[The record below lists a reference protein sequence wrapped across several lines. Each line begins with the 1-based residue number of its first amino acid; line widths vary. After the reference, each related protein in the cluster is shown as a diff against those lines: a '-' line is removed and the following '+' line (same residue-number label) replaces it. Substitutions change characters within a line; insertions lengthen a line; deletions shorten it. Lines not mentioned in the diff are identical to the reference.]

1 MPSVKNPG
9 LLTPRAG
16 QVPAKTVPSAGLIQP
31 NRDIEPLKAHLHDP
45 NRAHMASAIG
55 IVDAGG
61 FFESDE
67 VEGALQEVGTTGD
80 YTRQSGVVQGCQTY
94 VSGTD
99 LVVAANSYILLR
111 GNVRAIAGLTAT
123 VPVLAGT
130 YYAYIDS
137 NLTLQI
143 SPSIPSI
150 TNNNT
155 VLLNKVVTD
164 GLGGVVLSD
173 ARFFV
178 ARLDRKPDLTLRS
191 EASPG
196 DNAAEACFVTTEAAL
211 FWLGNITQDVKKT
224 LIIRGV
230 LVLTNE
236 IQLPTGGV
244 TIRGEGDAIIRT
256 SLGVINAID
265 LNGQDDII
273 IENLTFESNG
283 AALLR
288 FAISDVTG
296 ASNLIIRNCAF
307 NPLGSTWNG
316 GAIYLSGTSYTDVTI
331 ERCSG
336 TVAGHGIRI
345 DQPIGTLT
353 IRDCDFTGTAP
364 LASSYKGY
372 WIAKDAGSQYLSFSL
387 ENCKATAFEY
397 GLYSSGATV
406 LGEGSVKNCKFLGV
420 VGGVSCF
427 DQFVIEACEIRL
439 NSTDGLYGVICNNGT
454 VVRNCTI
461 ATTRNAAS
469 YLAANAAG
477 VFAYNRCIVDG
488 CTISGFK
495 STSTYRADGVRI
507 SPSGTEQNHN
517 RITNNH
523 FINSA
528 IYTFSFPLHDQYGL
542 VIQGNTFL
550 SDTSTVLAYG
560 AISANGQKDFVITD
574 NVIRCNTTSGTGGF
588 NYGIEINAGEL
599 TYGTSTFDSGT
610 SHNASVKG
618 NVITSPA
625 VDGIRIFGAVSQFD
639 VSGNTVDGYLLGN
652 TTAPSGY
659 GIHAV
664 ANTTVGS
671 MGTPAGIGHD
681 GTISSNRLTRLYS
694 GIYLDGTPIYKSQA
708 VKIAGNAVSYC
719 AYINGAAYDVLDF
732 TNSGSKGIG
741 VEYATD
747 ISITDN
753 NVSNIGVMLLDDGS
767 TLPPSGNNVASN
779 GIYIWNTYPAQ
790 VEGNV
795 ITGLNATSGGQSHGI
810 NAVVIS
816 GVGVLG
822 ERGIRIANN
831 TLELLQ
837 APLVSGTAT
846 AGGPSTLTDG
856 SKTWTVNAY
865 TNCVVTITAGTG
877 SGQTRYISSNTANTL
892 TVTSNWI
899 PAPDGTSVYEIL
911 QSEVN
916 GTAAIRHIQRQA
928 LGASG
933 FIGLQVEGNRIYTH
947 ESTSAQEPFAYGI
960 LLDGDNSTLGA
971 TYLDTRICNNMIHG
985 WSDAADKAGILVLG
999 NSTTGALN
1007 LRAVSI
1013 DGNTLVASKLGVT
1026 PSNAAIS
1033 LLNCYNGTLRDCSVS
1048 GNLINGESDTL
1059 VARTALYFDLDGAGI
1074 ESLKVDS
1081 NVLIGERGALI
1092 TQTTNTAANF
1102 KGLSFCGNRFRGG
1115 EGVNV
1120 TTSGNLYDCKF
1131 DGNSGMGIGTSDGVD
1146 VGIYLSC
1153 EEFYNVSISHNDLIL
1168 LNDSLGIGFDSNE
1181 KSLLMSNLKIDGN
1194 TIRLKDTSGLLSG
1207 GSLKGID
1214 VSIDSNLSGL
1224 SICNNNVDFYLY
1236 NDSYARCGIRVY
1248 TDTDDPVAW
1257 RGVNV
1262 SGNVIRGI
1270 FRRTASYPEGGAL
1283 VFDTRKND
1291 AATDYAL
1298 LYNAAFIG
1306 NRGLGQPY
1314 DQATF
1319 TAYGFYLRLTGTAT
1333 SGSAVSVTNNAFIEF
1348 VDTGVGTCAQFVG
1361 TVPANSICQSNIS
1374 QDGSYVISDSGT
1386 ADAGSSTY
1394 TVVDAAKTWTVNEHA
1409 GRYVKLISGTG
1420 VPQFCR
1426 ITSNTPTVLTVSPGW
1441 IVPPGA
1447 ATDYE
1452 IRRYNGFSGFGTGA
1466 ASGFS
1471 PELIPD
1477 FNIDY

>member
-1 MPSVKNPG
+1 
-9 LLTPRAG
+9 
-16 QVPAKTVPSAGLIQP
+16 
-31 NRDIEPLKAHLHDP
+31 
-45 NRAHMASAIG
+45 
-55 IVDAGG
+55 
-61 FFESDE
+61 
-67 VEGALQEVGTTGD
+67 
-80 YTRQSGVVQGCQTY
+80 
-94 VSGTD
+94 
-99 LVVAANSYILLR
+99 
-111 GNVRAIAGLTAT
+111 
-123 VPVLAGT
+123 
-130 YYAYIDS
+130 
-137 NLTLQI
+137 
-143 SPSIPSI
+143 
-150 TNNNT
+150 
-155 VLLNKVVTD
+155 
-164 GLGGVVLSD
+164 
-173 ARFFV
+173 
-178 ARLDRKPDLTLRS
+178 
-191 EASPG
+191 
-196 DNAAEACFVTTEAAL
+196 
-211 FWLGNITQDVKKT
+211 
-224 LIIRGV
+224 
-230 LVLTNE
+230 
-236 IQLPTGGV
+236 
-244 TIRGEGDAIIRT
+244 
-256 SLGVINAID
+256 
-265 LNGQDDII
+265 
-273 IENLTFESNG
+273 
-283 AALLR
+283 
-288 FAISDVTG
+288 
-296 ASNLIIRNCAF
+296 
-307 NPLGSTWNG
+307 LGSTWNG

-345 DQPIGTLT
+345 YQPIGTLA

-372 WIAKDAGSQYLSFSL
+372 WIAKDPGSQYLSFSL

-439 NSTDGLYGVICNNGT
+439 NSTDGLYGVICGDGT

-469 YLAANAAG
+469 YLAAPAAG

-507 SPSGTEQNHN
+507 SPSGIEQNHN

-560 AISANGQKDFVITD
+560 AISANGQKDFVVAD

-599 TYGTSTFDSGT
+599 TFGAATLDSGT

-694 GIYLDGTPIYKSQA
+694 GIYLDGTATYKSQA
-708 VKIAGNAVSYC
+708 VKIADNAVSYC
-719 AYINGAAYDVLDF
+719 AYINGAAYDALSF

-822 ERGIRIANN
+822 ERDIRIANN

-837 APLVSGTAT
+837 APLDSGTAT
-846 AGGPSTLTDG
+846 AGGASTLTDG
-856 SKTWTVNAY
+856 GKTWTVNAY

-877 SGQTRYISSNTANTL
+877 AGQTEYIASNTATTL
-892 TVTSNWI
+892 TVTTPWAT
-899 PAPDGTSVYEIL
+899 PPDGTSVYEIL

-916 GTAAIRHIQRQA
+916 GTAAIRHIQRQV

-933 FIGLQVEGNRIYTH
+933 FIGLQVDGNRIYTH

-960 LLDGDNSTLGA
+960 WLDGDNDASGA
-971 TYLDTRICNNMIHG
+971 SYLDTRICNNMIHG
-985 WSDAADKAGILVLG
+985 WSDAANRAGILVSG
-999 NSTTGALN
+999 DTVGALN

-1013 DGNTLVASKLGVT
+1013 DGNTLVASKLGAT
-1026 PSNAAIS
+1026 TSSAAIS
-1033 LLNCYNGTLRDCSVS
+1033 LLNCYNGSIRDCSVS
-1048 GNLINGESDTL
+1048 GNIINGESDTL

-1092 TQTTNTAANF
+1092 TQTTDTAANF
-1102 KGLSFCGNRFRGG
+1102 KGLSFCGNRIRGD

-1131 DGNSGMGIGTSDGVD
+1131 DGNSGMGINASDGVD

-1153 EEFYNVSISHNDLIL
+1153 SEFYNVSISHNDFVL
-1168 LNDSLGIGFDSNE
+1168 LGDSLGIGFDSNV
-1181 KSLLMSNLKIDGN
+1181 KSTLVSNLKVDGN
-1194 TIRLKDTSGLLSG
+1194 LIRLKNTSGSLSG
-1207 GSLKGID
+1207 GALKGID

-1224 SICNNNVDFYLY
+1224 SVCNNNVDFYLDG
-1236 NDSYARCGIRVY
+1236 NSYARCGIRVY
-1248 TDTDDPVAW
+1248 TDTDVPVAW

-1270 FRRTASYPEGGAL
+1270 FRNTGSYPEGGAL
-1283 VFDTRKND
+1283 VFDTQKND

-1314 DQATF
+1314 DQGTF

-1386 ADAGSSTY
+1386 ADAGSNTY

-1426 ITSNTPTVLTVSPGW
+1426 ITSNTATVLTVSPGW

-1477 FNIDY
+1477 FNVNY

>member
-9 LLTPRAG
+9 LLSPRAG
-16 QVPAKTVPSAGLIQP
+16 QVSAKSVPSAGLIQP
-31 NRDIEPLKAHLHDP
+31 NRDVEPLKAHLNDP
-45 NRAHMASAIG
+45 SRAHMASAIG

-61 FFESDE
+61 FYSSDE
-67 VEGALQEVGTTGD
+67 VEGVLQEVGTTGF
-80 YTRQSGVVQGCQTY
+80 YARQSGVVQGCLTY

-123 VPVLAGT
+123 VPVPAGT

-143 SPSIPSI
+143 SLSIPSI

-191 EASPG
+191 GMSPD

-224 LIIRGV
+224 LIVRGV
-230 LVLTNE
+230 LNLTDE

-296 ASNLIIRNCAF
+296 ASNLIIRNCKF

-316 GAIYLSGTSYTDVTI
+316 GAIKLSGTSYTDVTI

-353 IRDCDFTGTAP
+353 IRDCDFTGTSP
-364 LASSYKGY
+364 LASSYYGY
-372 WIAKDAGSQYLSFSL
+372 WIAKGAGSQYLSLSL

-397 GLYSSGATV
+397 GFYSSGVTA
-406 LGEGSVKNCKFLGV
+406 LGEGSVKNCKFLDV

-427 DQFVIEACEIRL
+427 DQFVIESCEIRL
-439 NSTDGLYGVICNNGT
+439 NSTDGLYGVICGDGT

-461 ATTRNAAS
+461 ATTRSPAS
-469 YLAANAAG
+469 YSAAPAAG
-477 VFAYNRCIVDG
+477 VFAFNRCIVDG
-488 CTISGFK
+488 CTISGFR

-507 SPSGTEQNHN
+507 SFSSSAQSHN

-523 FINSA
+523 FINSSVYA
-528 IYTFSFPLHDQYGL
+528 FSLSSNNQYGL
-542 VIQGNTFL
+542 IVQGNTFL

-560 AISANGQKDFVITD
+560 AISANGQKDFVIAD

-588 NYGIEINAGEL
+588 DYGIEINAGEL
-599 TYGTSTFDSGT
+599 TFGASTLDSGT
-610 SHNASVKG
+610 SYNASIKG

-625 VDGIRIFGAVSQFD
+625 DDGIRIFGAVSQFD

-659 GIHAV
+659 GIHVV

-694 GIYLDGTPIYKSQA
+694 GIFLDGTATYKARA
-708 VKIAGNAVSYC
+708 VKIADNAISYC
-719 AYINGAAYDVLDF
+719 AYITGAAYDVLSF
-732 TNSGSKGIG
+732 TDSGSKGIG
-741 VEYATD
+741 IEYATD
-747 ISITDN
+747 ISITNN
-753 NVSNIGVMLLDDGS
+753 NVSNIGIMLLDDGS
-767 TLPPSGNNVASN
+767 TLPPSANNVASN

-795 ITGLNATSGGQSHGI
+795 ITGLNATTGGQSHGI

-816 GVGVLG
+816 GVGVLD
-822 ERGIRIANN
+822 ERDIRIANN

-837 APLVSGTAT
+837 APLDSGTAS
-846 AGGPSTLTDG
+846 AGGVSTLTDA
-856 SKTWTVNAY
+856 SKTWVVDAY
-865 TNCVVTITAGTG
+865 TNCVVVITAGTG
-877 SGQTRYISSNTANTL
+877 SGQTRSIASNTATIL
-892 TVTSNWI
+892 TVAAAWGT
-899 PAPDGTSVYEIL
+899 PPDGTSVYEIL

-916 GTAAIRHIQRQA
+916 GTAAIRHTQRQV

-960 LLDGDNSTLGA
+960 WLDGDNGALGA
-971 TYLDTRICNNMIHG
+971 TYLDTRVCNNTIHG
-985 WSDAADKAGILVLG
+985 WSDLANRAGILISGDSV
-999 NSTTGALN
+999 GALN

-1013 DGNTLVASKLGVT
+1013 DGNTLVASNLGAT
-1026 PSNAAIS
+1026 SSNAAIS
-1033 LLNCYNGTLRDCSVS
+1033 LLNCYNGTIRDCSVS

-1059 VARTALYFDLDGAGI
+1059 VALTALYFDLNGAEI

-1081 NVLIGERGALI
+1081 NVLIGERAALI
-1092 TQTTNTAANF
+1092 NQSTSTSANF
-1102 KGLSFCGNRFRGG
+1102 KGLSFCGNRIRGD
-1115 EGVNV
+1115 EGINMV
-1120 TTSGNLYDCKF
+1120 TLGNLYDCKF
-1131 DGNSGMGIGTSDGVD
+1131 DGNSGIGVNASDGVNI
-1146 VGIYLSC
+1146 GIYLSC
-1153 EEFYNVSISHNDLIL
+1153 NEFYNVSISHNDLVL
-1168 LNDSLGIGFDSNE
+1168 RDDSLGIGFDSNV
-1181 KSLLMSNLKIDGN
+1181 KSGQMSNLKIDGN
-1194 TIRLKDTSGLLSG
+1194 SIRLKNTSGSLSG
-1207 GSLKGID
+1207 GSLRGID

-1224 SICNNNVDFYLY
+1224 SICNNNVDFYLDG
-1236 NDSYARCGIRVY
+1236 NSYARCGIRVY
-1248 TDTDDPVAW
+1248 TDTDTPVAW

-1262 SGNVIRGI
+1262 SGNVIYGI
-1270 FRRTASYPEGGAL
+1270 FRSTTSYPEGGAL
-1283 VFDTRKND
+1283 VFDTQKND
-1291 AATDYAL
+1291 ATTDYAL

-1306 NRGLGQPY
+1306 NRGLGKPY
-1314 DQATF
+1314 DQGTF
-1319 TAYGFYLRLTGTAT
+1319 TAYGFYLRLTGTTT
-1333 SGSAVSVTNNAFIEF
+1333 SGSAVSITNNAFIEF
-1348 VDTGVGTCAQFVG
+1348 VDTGVGTCAQFLG

-1374 QDGSYVISDSGT
+1374 QDGGG
-1386 ADAGSSTY
+1386 AGFT
-1394 TVVDAAKTWTVNEHA
+1394 
-1409 GRYVKLISGTG
+1409 
-1420 VPQFCR
+1420 
-1426 ITSNTPTVLTVSPGW
+1426 
-1441 IVPPGA
+1441 
-1447 ATDYE
+1447 
-1452 IRRYNGFSGFGTGA
+1452 GFGLFA
-1466 ASGFS
+1466 VIA
-1471 PELIPD
+1471 D
-1477 FNIDY
+1477 NIDY

>member
-31 NRDIEPLKAHLHDP
+31 NRDVEPLKAHLQDP
-45 NRAHMASAIG
+45 SRAHMASAIG

-61 FFESDE
+61 FYSSDE
-67 VEGALQEVGTTGD
+67 VEGALQEVGTTGF
-80 YTRQSGVVQGCQTY
+80 YARQSGVVVGSTTS
-94 VSGTD
+94 VVGLN

-130 YYAYIDS
+130 YYAYIDW

-143 SPSIPSI
+143 SFAIPSI

-191 EASPG
+191 ESSPS

-230 LVLTNE
+230 LVLTDE
-236 IQLPTGGV
+236 IRLPTGGV

-256 SLGVINAID
+256 SLGVIDAIN

-288 FAISDVTG
+288 FAISDPTG

-336 TVAGHGIRI
+336 TVEGHGIRI

-353 IRDCDFTGTAP
+353 IRDCDFAGTAP
-364 LASSYKGY
+364 LASSYYGY
-372 WIAKDAGSQYLSFSL
+372 WIAKGAVSQYLSFSL

-439 NSTDGLYGVICNNGT
+439 NSTDGLYGVICGDGT

-507 SPSGTEQNHN
+507 SPSGIEQNHN

-528 IYTFSFPLHDQYGL
+528 IYTFSFPSIDQYGL

-560 AISANGQKDFVITD
+560 AISANGQKDFVVAD

-599 TYGTSTFDSGT
+599 TYGTSTLDSGT

-639 VSGNTVDGYLLGN
+639 VSGNTVDGYLLGM
-652 TTAPSGY
+652 TPAD
-659 GIHAV
+659 GIHVV

-694 GIYLDGTPIYKSQA
+694 GIYLEGTATYKAKA
-708 VKIAGNAVSYC
+708 VKIADNAVSYC
-719 AYINGAAYDVLDF
+719 SYINGAAYDVLSF

-753 NVSNIGVMLLDDGS
+753 NVSNIGVMLFDDGS
-767 TLPPSGNNVASN
+767 TSPPSNNDVSSN

-795 ITGLNATSGGQSHGI
+795 VTGLNATSGGQSHGI

-816 GVGVLG
+816 GAGVLG
-822 ERGIRIANN
+822 ERDIRIANN

-846 AGGPSTLTDG
+846 AGGASTLTDG

-865 TNCVVTITAGTG
+865 TNCVVKITAGTG
-877 SGQTRYISSNTANTL
+877 AGQTEYIASNTATIL
-892 TVTSNWI
+892 TVTTPWGT
-899 PAPDGTSVYEIL
+899 PPDGTSVYEIL

-916 GTAAIRHIQRQA
+916 GTAAIRHIQRQ
-928 LGASG
+928 LFGASG

-960 LLDGDNSTLGA
+960 WLDGDNSTLGA

-985 WSDAADKAGILVLG
+985 WSDAAYRAGILVSG
-999 NSTTGALN
+999 DSVGALN

-1013 DGNTLVASKLGVT
+1013 DGNTLVASKLGAA
-1026 PSNAAIS
+1026 SNNAAIS
-1033 LLNCYNGTLRDCSVS
+1033 LLNCYNGTIRDCSVS
-1048 GNLINGESDTL
+1048 GNIISGESDTL
-1059 VARTALYFDLDGAGI
+1059 VARTALYFDLDGTGI

-1092 TQTTNTAANF
+1092 AQTTSTAANF
-1102 KGLSFCGNRFRGG
+1102 KGLSFCGNRIRGD
-1115 EGVNV
+1115 EGVNM

-1131 DGNSGMGIGTSDGVD
+1131 DGNSGMGINASDGVD

-1153 EEFYNVSISHNDLIL
+1153 NEFYNVSISHNDLIL
-1168 LNDSLGIGFDSNE
+1168 RDTSLGIGFDSDV
-1181 KSLLMSNLKIDGN
+1181 KSLEMSNLKIDGN
-1194 TIRLKDTSGLLSG
+1194 TIRLKNTSGSLSG
-1207 GSLKGID
+1207 GSLRGID
-1214 VSIDSNLSGL
+1214 VSIDSSLSGL
-1224 SICNNNVDFYLY
+1224 SICNNNVDFYLDG
-1236 NDSYARCGIRVY
+1236 NSYARCGIRVY
-1248 TDTDDPVAW
+1248 TDTDAPVAW

-1270 FRRTASYPEGGAL
+1270 FRSTGIYPEGGAL
-1283 VFDTRKND
+1283 VFDTQKND

-1348 VDTGVGTCAQFVG
+1348 VDTGVGTCAQRIG
-1361 TVPANSICQSNIS
+1361 TPPANSICQSNIS
-1374 QDGSYVISDSGT
+1374 QDGGAAGFTGFGFAVT
-1386 ADAGSSTY
+1386 AD
-1394 TVVDAAKTWTVNEHA
+1394 
-1409 GRYVKLISGTG
+1409 
-1420 VPQFCR
+1420 
-1426 ITSNTPTVLTVSPGW
+1426 
-1441 IVPPGA
+1441 
-1447 ATDYE
+1447 
-1452 IRRYNGFSGFGTGA
+1452 
-1466 ASGFS
+1466 
-1471 PELIPD
+1471 
-1477 FNIDY
+1477 NIDY

>member
-31 NRDIEPLKAHLHDP
+31 NRDVEPLKAHLQDP
-45 NRAHMASAIG
+45 SRAHMASAIG

-80 YTRQSGVVQGCQTY
+80 YTRQSGVVVGSTTS
-94 VSGTD
+94 VVGLN

-130 YYAYIDS
+130 YYAYIDW

-143 SPSIPSI
+143 SISIPSI

-191 EASPG
+191 GTSSG

-224 LIIRGV
+224 LLIRGV
-230 LVLTNE
+230 LVLTDE
-236 IQLPTGGV
+236 IRLPTGGV

-256 SLGVINAID
+256 SLSVNKAID

-283 AALLR
+283 AALMR
-288 FAISDVTG
+288 YAIYDATG

-336 TVAGHGIRI
+336 TVEGHGII
-345 DQPIGTLT
+345 VDQPIGTLT

-364 LASSYKGY
+364 LASSRYGY
-372 WIAKDAGSQYLSFSL
+372 WIAKGAVSQYLSFSL
-387 ENCKATAFEY
+387 ENCKATAFAY
-397 GLYSSGATV
+397 GLYSFGATV

-427 DQFVIEACEIRL
+427 DRFVIEACEIRL
-439 NSTDGLYGVICNNGT
+439 DSTDGLYGVICGDGT

-461 ATTRNAAS
+461 ATTRAPAT
-469 YLAANAAG
+469 YTTDHAAG
-477 VFAYNRCIVDG
+477 VFAYSRCVVDG
-488 CTISGFK
+488 CYISGFR
-495 STSTYRADGVRI
+495 TTANYRADGVLI
-507 SPSGTEQNHN
+507 LPSSGDQSYNKVV
-517 RITNNH
+517 NNH
-523 FINSA
+523 FVDSA
-528 IYTFSFPLHDQYGL
+528 VYAFSDPSDPQNGL
-542 VIQGNTFL
+542 TVQGNTFE
-550 SDTSTVLAYG
+550 STATTSLPYG
-560 AISANGQKDFVITD
+560 AISANGQSNLIISD
-574 NVIRCNTTSGTGGF
+574 NVIRCNTTTTSFGGF
-588 NYGIEINAGEL
+588 SYGVEIKSGSLTLVGFPYDVGYSFNAI
-599 TYGTSTFDSGT
+599 
-610 SHNASVKG
+610 VKN
-618 NVITSPA
+618 NVITSPRYSGVYVYGFA
-625 VDGIRIFGAVSQFD
+625 SQVDI
-639 VSGNTVDGYLLGN
+639 SGNTIDGFVSANPKEPSAYGVRFSAN
-652 TTAPSGY
+652 TTAGSTGT
-659 GIHAV
+659 GICRE
-664 ANTTVGS
+664 S
-671 MGTPAGIGHD
+671 S
-681 GTISSNRLTRLYS
+681 ISSNRLTRLYS
-694 GIYLDGTPIYKSQA
+694 GIYLNGTAIYKAKA
-708 VKIAGNAVSYC
+708 VKIADNAVSYC
-719 AYINGAAYDVLDF
+719 AYIGSAGAYNALDF
-732 TNSGSKGIG
+732 TDSGSKGIG

-767 TLPPSGNNVASN
+767 TSPPSNNNVASN

-795 ITGLNATSGGQSHGI
+795 VTGLNATSGGQSHGI

-816 GVGVLG
+816 GAGVLG
-822 ERGIRIANN
+822 ERDIRIANN

-846 AGGPSTLTDG
+846 AGANDTLTDG
-856 SKTWTVNAY
+856 TKTWTVNAY
-865 TNCVVTITAGTG
+865 TSCVVTITSGTG
-877 SGQTRYISSNTANTL
+877 SGQTRYIDSNTANIL
-892 TVTSNWI
+892 TVNPNWGT
-899 PAPDGTSVYEIL
+899 PPDGTSVYEIL

-916 GTAAIRHIQRQA
+916 GAAAIRHIQRQL
-928 LGASG
+928 LGVSE
-933 FIGLQVEGNRIYTH
+933 FSGLQVEGNRIYTH

-960 LLDGDNSTLGA
+960 WLDGDNSTLGA

-985 WSDAADKAGILVLG
+985 WSDAANRAGILVVG
-999 NSTTGALN
+999 DSAGALN

-1013 DGNTLVASKLGVT
+1013 DGNTLVASKLGAA
-1026 PSNAAIS
+1026 SNNAAIS
-1033 LLNCYNGTLRDCSVS
+1033 LICYNGTIRDCSVS
-1048 GNLINGESDTL
+1048 GNIINGESDTL
-1059 VARTALYFDLDGAGI
+1059 VARAALYFDLDGTGI

-1092 TQTTNTAANF
+1092 TQFTGTTVNF
-1102 KGLSFCGNRFRGG
+1102 KGLSFCGNRIRGDK
-1115 EGVNV
+1115 GVDMII
-1120 TTSGNLYDCKF
+1120 SGNLYDCKF
-1131 DGNSGMGIGTSDGVD
+1131 DGNSGMGFSTFDGID

-1153 EEFYNVSISHNDLIL
+1153 NEFYNVSISHNDLIL
-1168 LNDSLGIGFDSNE
+1168 RDTSDSLGIWFASNV

-1194 TIRLKDTSGLLSG
+1194 TIRQKKVSG
-1207 GSLKGID
+1207 GSLRGRGID
-1214 VSIDSNLSGL
+1214 VSIDGNLSGL
-1224 SICNNNVDFYLY
+1224 SICNNNVDFYLDG
-1236 NDSYARCGIRVY
+1236 NSYARCGIRVY
-1248 TDTDDPVAW
+1248 TDTDTPVAW

-1270 FRRTASYPEGGAL
+1270 FRSTASYPEGGAL
-1283 VFDTRKND
+1283 VFDTQKND

-1314 DQATF
+1314 DQSTFF
-1319 TAYGFYLRLTGTAT
+1319 TAYGFYLRLTGTST
-1333 SGSAVSVTNNAFIEF
+1333 SGSAVSVTNNAFIQF

-1374 QDGSYVISDSGT
+1374 EDGSYVISDSGT

-1477 FNIDY
+1477 FNVNY

>member
-31 NRDIEPLKAHLHDP
+31 NRDVEPLKAHLQDP
-45 NRAHMASAIG
+45 SRAHMASAIG

-80 YTRQSGVVQGCQTY
+80 YTRQSGVVVGSTTS
-94 VSGTD
+94 VVGLN

-130 YYAYIDS
+130 YYAYIDW

-143 SPSIPSI
+143 SISIPSI

-191 EASPG
+191 GTSSG

-224 LIIRGV
+224 LLIRGV
-230 LVLTNE
+230 LVLTDE
-236 IQLPTGGV
+236 IRLPTGGV

-256 SLGVINAID
+256 SLSVNKAID

-283 AALLR
+283 AALMR
-288 FAISDVTG
+288 YAIYDATG

-336 TVAGHGIRI
+336 TVEGHGII
-345 DQPIGTLT
+345 VDQPIGTLT

-364 LASSYKGY
+364 LASSRYGY
-372 WIAKDAGSQYLSFSL
+372 WIAKGAVSQYLSFSL
-387 ENCKATAFEY
+387 ENCKATAFAY
-397 GLYSSGATV
+397 GLYSFGATV

-427 DQFVIEACEIRL
+427 DRFVIEACEIRL
-439 NSTDGLYGVICNNGT
+439 DSTDGLYGVICGDGT

-461 ATTRNAAS
+461 ATTRAPAT
-469 YLAANAAG
+469 YTTDHAAG
-477 VFAYNRCIVDG
+477 VFAYSRCVVDG
-488 CTISGFK
+488 CYISGFR
-495 STSTYRADGVRI
+495 TTANYRADGVLI
-507 SPSGTEQNHN
+507 LPSSGDQSYNKVV
-517 RITNNH
+517 NNH
-523 FINSA
+523 FVDSA
-528 IYTFSFPLHDQYGL
+528 VYAFSDPSDPQNGL
-542 VIQGNTFL
+542 TVQGNTFE
-550 SDTSTVLAYG
+550 STATTSLPYG
-560 AISANGQKDFVITD
+560 AISANGQSNLIISD
-574 NVIRCNTTSGTGGF
+574 NVIRCNTTTTSFGGF
-588 NYGIEINAGEL
+588 SYGVEIKSGSLTLVGFPYDVGYSFNAI
-599 TYGTSTFDSGT
+599 
-610 SHNASVKG
+610 VKN
-618 NVITSPA
+618 NVITSPRYSGVYVYGFA
-625 VDGIRIFGAVSQFD
+625 SQVDI
-639 VSGNTVDGYLLGN
+639 SGNTIDGFVSANPKEPSAYGVRFSAN
-652 TTAPSGY
+652 TTAGSTGT
-659 GIHAV
+659 GICRE
-664 ANTTVGS
+664 S
-671 MGTPAGIGHD
+671 S
-681 GTISSNRLTRLYS
+681 ISSNRLTRLYS
-694 GIYLDGTPIYKSQA
+694 GIYLEGDAIYKAKA
-708 VKIAGNAVSYC
+708 VKIADNAVSYC
-719 AYINGAAYDVLDF
+719 AYIGSAGAYNALSF
-732 TNSGSKGIG
+732 TDSGSKGIG

-816 GVGVLG
+816 GAGMLG
-822 ERGIRIANN
+822 GRDIRIANN

-846 AGGPSTLTDG
+846 AGANNTLTDG

-865 TNCVVTITAGTG
+865 TNCVVTITSGTG
-877 SGQTRYISSNTANTL
+877 SGQTRYIASNTANIL
-892 TVTSNWI
+892 TVNPNWGTN
-899 PAPDGTSVYEIL
+899 PDGTSVYEIL

-916 GTAAIRHIQRQA
+916 GTAAIRHIQRQ
-928 LGASG
+928 LFGPFG
-933 FIGLQVEGNRIYTH
+933 IGIQVEGNRIYTH
-947 ESTSAQEPFAYGI
+947 ESTSAQDPFEYGI
-960 LLDGDNSTLGA
+960 WLDGDNGALGA
-971 TYLDTRICNNMIHG
+971 AYLDTRICNNMIHG
-985 WSDAADKAGILVLG
+985 WSDAADKAGILVSG

-1013 DGNTLVASKLGVT
+1013 DGNTLVASKHGAAA
-1026 PSNAAIS
+1026 SNAAIS
-1033 LLNCYNGTLRDCSVS
+1033 LLNCYNGTIRDCSVS
-1048 GNLINGESDTL
+1048 GNIISGESDTL
-1059 VARTALYFDLDGAGI
+1059 VALAALYFDLDNTGI

-1081 NVLIGERGALI
+1081 NILIGGRGALLN
-1092 TQTTNTAANF
+1092 QNTSTVVNF
-1102 KGLSFCGNRFRGG
+1102 KGLSFCGNRIRGD
-1115 EGVNV
+1115 EGVNMN
-1120 TTSGNLYDCKF
+1120 TSGNLYDCKF
-1131 DGNSGMGIGTSDGVD
+1131 DGNSGMGLNAFDGID

-1153 EEFYNVSISHNDLIL
+1153 NEFYNVSISHNDLIL
-1168 LNDSLGIGFDSNE
+1168 RDTSLGIGFDCNN
-1181 KSLLMSNLKIDGN
+1181 KPGLMSNLKIDGN
-1194 TIRLKDTSGLLSG
+1194 TIRLKNTSGLSG
-1207 GSLKGID
+1207 GSLRGID
-1214 VSIDSNLSGL
+1214 VSIDSNLNGL
-1224 SICNNNVDFYLY
+1224 SICNNNVDFDLDG
-1236 NDSYARCGIRVY
+1236 NSYARCGIRVY
-1248 TDTDDPVAW
+1248 TDTDTPTPLAW

-1270 FRRTASYPEGGAL
+1270 FRRSEITALYPEGGAL

-1291 AATDYAL
+1291 ALLYYAL

-1306 NRGLGQPY
+1306 NRGLGLPY
-1314 DQATF
+1314 NQATF
-1319 TAYGFYLRLTGTAT
+1319 TAYGFYLRLTGTT
-1333 SGSAVSVTNNAFIEF
+1333 ISGSAVSVTNNAFIDF
-1348 VDTGVGTCAQFVG
+1348 VDTGVGKCAQRIG

-1374 QDGSYVISDSGT
+1374 QDGGAAGFTGFGFAVT
-1386 ADAGSSTY
+1386 AD
-1394 TVVDAAKTWTVNEHA
+1394 
-1409 GRYVKLISGTG
+1409 
-1420 VPQFCR
+1420 
-1426 ITSNTPTVLTVSPGW
+1426 
-1441 IVPPGA
+1441 
-1447 ATDYE
+1447 
-1452 IRRYNGFSGFGTGA
+1452 
-1466 ASGFS
+1466 
-1471 PELIPD
+1471 
-1477 FNIDY
+1477 NIDY

>member
-9 LLTPRAG
+9 LLVPRAG
-16 QVPAKTVPSAGLIQP
+16 QVPAKTVPSAGLIEP
-31 NRDIEPLKAHLHDP
+31 NRDVEPLKAHLSDP
-45 NRAHMASAIG
+45 SRAHMASAIG
-55 IVDAGG
+55 ILDAGG
-61 FFESDE
+61 FYASDE
-67 VEGALQEVGTTGD
+67 VEGVLQEVGTTGF
-80 YTRQSGVVQGCQTY
+80 YARQSGVVQGCLTF
-94 VSGTD
+94 VSGVD
-99 LVVAANSYILLR
+99 LEVAANSYILLR
-111 GNVRAIAGLTAT
+111 GNVRDIAGLTAT
-123 VPVLAGT
+123 IPVPAGT

-137 NLTLQI
+137 AVTLQI
-143 SPSIPSI
+143 SAVLPSI

-164 GLGGVVLSD
+164 GFGGVVLSD

-196 DNAAEACFVTTEAAL
+196 DNAAEACFVTPEAAL
-211 FWLGNITQDVKKT
+211 FWLANITQDVKKT

-230 LVLTNE
+230 LVLTDE
-236 IQLPTGGV
+236 MQLPTGGV

-256 SLGVINAID
+256 SLGVANAID

-288 FAISDVTG
+288 FAVSDVTDL
-296 ASNLIIRNCAF
+296 SNLIIRNCQF
-307 NPLGSTWNG
+307 NPLGTTWNG

-336 TVAGHGIRI
+336 TVAGHGVRV
-345 DQPIGTLT
+345 DQPIGTLV

-364 LASSYKGY
+364 LASNYGY
-372 WIAKDAGSQYLSFSL
+372 WIAKGASSQYLSFSL

-439 NSTDGLYGVICNNGT
+439 NSTDGLYGVICGDGT

-461 ATTRNAAS
+461 ATTRGAAT

-488 CTISGFK
+488 CTISGFN

-507 SPSGTEQNHN
+507 SPSGIEHNHN

-528 IYTFSFPLHDQYGL
+528 IYTFSFPSIDQYGL

-550 SDTSTVLAYG
+550 SDTATVLAYG
-560 AISANGQKDFVITD
+560 AISANGQKDFVVAD
-574 NVIRCNTTSGTGGF
+574 NVIRCNTTASTGGF
-588 NYGIEINAGEL
+588 DYGIEINAGEL
-599 TYGTSTFDSGT
+599 TFGAATLDSGT
-610 SHNASVKG
+610 SHNASIKG
-618 NVITSPA
+618 NVVTSPA

-652 TTAPSGY
+652 TTAPSAY

-694 GIYLDGTPIYKSQA
+694 GIYLNGTATYKVQA
-708 VKIAGNAVSYC
+708 VKIADNAISYC
-719 AYINGAAYDVLDF
+719 AYINGAAYDVLSF

-753 NVSNIGVMLLDDGS
+753 NVSNIGIMLLDDGV
-767 TLPPSGNNVASN
+767 TLPPSGIDVASN

-816 GVGVLG
+816 GIGVLG
-822 ERGIRIANN
+822 ERDIRIANN

-837 APLVSGTAT
+837 APLDSGTAT
-846 AGGPSTLTDG
+846 AGGASTLTDG
-856 SKTWTVNAY
+856 GKTWTVNAY

-877 SGQTRYISSNTANTL
+877 AGQTEYIASNTATTL
-892 TVTSNWI
+892 TVTTPWAT
-899 PAPDGTSVYEIL
+899 PPDGTSVYSIL

-916 GTAAIRHIQRQA
+916 GTAAIRHIQRQI

-933 FIGLQVEGNRIYTH
+933 FIGLQVDGNRIYTH

-960 LLDGDNSTLGA
+960 WLDGDNGA
-971 TYLDTRICNNMIHG
+971 SGASYLDTRICNNMIHG
-985 WSDAADKAGILVLG
+985 WSDAANRAGILVSG
-999 NSTTGALN
+999 DSVGALN

-1013 DGNTLVASKLGVT
+1013 DGNTLVASKLGAT
-1026 PSNAAIS
+1026 TSSAAIS
-1033 LLNCYNGTLRDCSVS
+1033 LLNCYNGSIRDCSVS

-1059 VARTALYFDLDGAGI
+1059 VARTALYFGIDGAEI

-1092 TQTTNTAANF
+1092 TQSTSTTANF

-1115 EGVNV
+1115 ILVNT

-1131 DGNSGMGIGTSDGVD
+1131 DGNSGMGINASDGVD

-1153 EEFYNVSISHNDLIL
+1153 SEFYNVSISDNDFVL
-1168 LNDSLGIGFDSNE
+1168 LDDSLGIGFDSNV
-1181 KSLLMSNLKIDGN
+1181 KSTLVSNLKVDGN
-1194 TIRLKDTSGLLSG
+1194 LIRLKNTSGSLSG

-1224 SICNNNVDFYLY
+1224 SVCNNNVDFYLDG
-1236 NDSYARCGIRVY
+1236 NSYARCGIRVY
-1248 TDTDDPVAW
+1248 TDTDVPVAW

-1270 FRRTASYPEGGAL
+1270 FRNTGSYPEGGAL
-1283 VFDTRKND
+1283 VFDTQKND

-1314 DQATF
+1314 DQGTF

-1333 SGSAVSVTNNAFIEF
+1333 SGSAVSVTNNAFTEF
-1348 VDTGVGTCAQFVG
+1348 VDTLVGTCAQFLG
-1361 TVPANSICQSNIS
+1361 TIPANSICQSNIS
-1374 QDGSYVISDSGT
+1374 QDGGGSGF
-1386 ADAGSSTY
+1386 
-1394 TVVDAAKTWTVNEHA
+1394 
-1409 GRYVKLISGTG
+1409 TG
-1420 VPQFCR
+1420 F
-1426 ITSNTPTVLTVSPGW
+1426 
-1441 IVPPGA
+1441 
-1447 ATDYE
+1447 
-1452 IRRYNGFSGFGTGA
+1452 GFSINA
-1466 ASGFS
+1466 
-1471 PELIPD
+1471 D
-1477 FNIDY
+1477 NIDY